1 MTMPPTFPE
10 YKGPKPRPPAN
21 PLIAVHAI
29 GEHATAIAHLD
40 LRDGPERWTL
50 AFGLDTQPLIA
61 ALMQCPDCES
71 WIAPYEAHLNAHSL
85 VPIKGW
91 SAPTVAP
98 NDSPL
103 VLVEKL
109 RGRTLQ
115 YQVELPDSLT
125 RKEIIRHLG
134 SIQDAVDTIHFKLST
149 HANAPRWQHAL
160 AEYEREQ
167 RRTQPYRSL
176 AQAVKARQ
184 AEWDPDGKIS
194 LLYHVLE
201 LVSEAGEL
209 GNCIKKHERERL
221 GLPGSRSTHKA
232 VLDELADVQIC
243 LHLVANKLGVDLDE
257 ITRGKFNET
266 STRLNLSTRLL
277 RHSVEA
283 KRP

>member
-1 MTMPPTFPE
+1 MTTPPTFPN
-10 YKGPKPRPPAN
+10 YKGPRPPAN
-21 PLIAVHAI
+21 PLIAVHEI
-29 GEHATAIAHLD
+29 GEHASAITGLD
-40 LRDGPERWTL
+40 LRETDSKWRLTFGP
-50 AFGLDTQPLIA
+50 DTQPLIA
-61 ALMQCPDCES
+61 ALMQCPDSES
-71 WIAPYEAHLNAHSL
+71 WVLGYDAYLNAHSL
-85 VPIKGW
+85 APVKGW
-91 SAPTVAP
+91 TAPAVAP
-98 NDSPL
+98 YGSPL

-109 RGRTLQ
+109 RGKTLR
-115 YQVELPDSLT
+115 YQVELPDSPT
-125 RKEIIRHLG
+125 RKEIVRHLEAL
-134 SIQDAVDTIHFKLST
+134 QDHLDTIHFALNK
-149 HANAPRWQHAL
+149 HADAPQWQHTL
-160 AEYEREQ
+160 AEYQREQ
-167 RRTQPYRSL
+167 RRAQPYRSL

-257 ITRGKFNET
+257 ITRAKFNET